1 MRTMR
6 KAAALT
12 VALGLA
18 VTGSMSSYAAETLP
32 EATKVSYE
40 TKSLSNGQ
48 GADSTITGHIQI
60 TNISVQVPITS
71 SFDIDP
77 NKEAAANADAT
88 AQMGQQ
94 AENYMITNLSTVPLD
109 ISITKVEPSAGVT
122 LVDTVDDLSADK
134 SVLFAIREANEA
146 VPKLP
151 GTKNNAVWMNKA
163 DIVGGAPYY
172 VKGSSAYTIQA
183 ADDTVDGGADT
194 LKMKVYAATKK
205 GWKSGNSFT
214 ITPTF
219 TVSLTTDSS
228 TP

>member
-32 EATKVSYE
+32 EETKVSYA

-60 TNISVQVPITS
+60 TNISVEVPITS

-77 NKEAAANADAT
+77 NKEAKANAGAD

-94 AENYMITNLSTVPLD
+94 ADNYKITNLSTVPLD
-109 ISITKVEPSAGVT
+109 ISITKVAPSEGVT
-122 LVDTVDDLSADK
+122 LVDTVDALSTDK

-146 VPKLP
+146 VPTLP

-163 DIVGGAPYY
+163 DIEGGAPYY

-183 ADDTVDGGADT
+183 ADDTADGGADT

-219 TVSLTTDSS
+219 TVSLTTE
-228 TP
+228 

>member
-1 MRTMR
+1 MYKR
-6 KAAALT
+6 
-12 VALGLA
+12 
-18 VTGSMSSYAAETLP
+18 
-32 EATKVSYE
+32 
-40 TKSLSNGQ
+40 Q
-48 GADSTITGHIQI
+48 ADSTITGHIQI
-60 TNISVQVPITS
+60 TNISVKVPITS

-77 NKEAAANADAT
+77 NKEVAANADAT

-122 LVDTVDDLSADK
+122 LVDTVNDLSADK

-219 TVSLTTDSS
+219 TVSLTTDAS

>member
-6 KAAALT
+6 KAVALT
-12 VALGLA
+12 AVLGLA
-18 VTGSMSSYAAETLP
+18 VTGSMSSYAAETSAA
-32 EATKVSYE
+32 ATAVSYE
-40 TKSLSNGQ
+40 TKNLSNGQ

-60 TNISVQVPITS
+60 TNISVKVPITS

-77 NKEAAANADAT
+77 NKDAAANADAT
-88 AQMGQQ
+88 AQMGRQ

-109 ISITKVEPSAGVT
+109 ISVTKVAPSAGVA
-122 LVDTVDDLSADK
+122 LVDTVDDLSAEK

-151 GTKNNAVWMNKA
+151 GAKNNAVWMNET
-163 DIVGGAPYY
+163 DITTSAPYY

-183 ADDTVDGGADT
+183 ADETPDGGADT
-194 LKMKVYAATKK
+194 LAMKVYAATKK

-219 TVSLTTDSS
+219 TVSLTTDAS